1 MATVVMLQPK
11 ARRAAPFV
19 TEVALQTQRTFT
31 IHARAPRS
39 RSAVL
44 WEFLELLRDFL
55 GWLALLL
62 LAVTLV
68 RLPKVR
74 VRIGELCELLL

>member
-1 MATVVMLQPK
+1 M
-11 ARRAAPFV
+11 
-19 TEVALQTQRTFT
+19 
-31 IHARAPRS
+31 
-39 RSAVL
+39 L